1 MKDTDKNK
9 TEVLDELERLL
20 QTLTQPE
27 PGSPFMEAGSHTEW
41 DIPFPSSLLN
51 GILMTDVDGK
61 AIGYNQ
67 KFLQMWQ
74 IPSSVIDSQEENY
87 ILSYILGQLK
97 EPERFLKE
105 VRECYSKPETK
116 TCDRIELK
124 DGKVLEL
131 FSAPEKTDGRSVGRI
146 WTFHE
151 ISGDR
156 DVVQPPWIEN
166 RKWIHH
172 PEARHP

>member
-1 MKDTDKNK
+1 MENTDKNK
-9 TEVLDELERLL
+9 AEVLDELEKLL

-27 PGSPFMEAGSHTEW
+27 PASPFMEAGTNAER
-41 DIPFPSSLLN
+41 DFPFPSSLLN

-67 KFLQMWQ
+67 KFLQLWK
-74 IPSSVIDSQEENY
+74 IPSSVIDSQEGND
-87 ILSYILGQLK
+87 ILSFILGQLK
-97 EPERFLKE
+97 EPEKFLKD
-105 VRECYSKPETK
+105 VRECYSRPETK

-131 FSAPEKTDGRSVGRI
+131 FSQPQKTDGRSVGRI
-146 WTFHE
+146 WTFYE
-151 ISGDR
+151 LTGGR
-156 DVVQPPWIEN
+156 DVLQPPWIEN
-166 RKWIHH
+166 RRWFYQ